1 MQALLDNQI
10 NGIGKL
16 QQNKV
21 GALFMEPG
29 TGKTRSAIEL
39 IKSVSGVSFILWL
52 TPFKTKE
59 NLQLEI
65 DKWGGL
71 NNLEIVGIE
80 TISSSDRTYLNLYRK
95 LEVNWCSFIIVDES
109 LKIKNWDAIRTK
121 RILEFSKLAE
131 YKLVLNGTPISRN
144 LLDVWSQFDF
154 LSPKILNMGQ
164 AEYKNTFCEYTKITK
179 YFGKSKRPLVK
190 EFITKYHNIDYL
202 YSLIQP
208 YVFECDLSI
217 DIGKQYIDIDFNL
230 DTETKEQY
238 QMLKEEYLDNE
249 KLQLLNNTIFLEL
262 TQKMQHLYTNC
273 EEKFEILDKFLSEND
288 ASKILVFRKYTSAQ
302 DELKKRYPLLKVLSL
317 QSESFGLNLQQY
329 DTIIIW
335 DKVWDYA
342 LIKQMEHRIYR
353 TGQQNLCRFIN
364 LNGNVGLEEL
374 ILKNLAK
381 KCDMLDYFKTKAL
394 KEAIKEL

>member
-1 MQALLDNQI
+1 
-10 NGIGKL
+10 
-16 QQNKV
+16 
-21 GALFMEPG
+21 
-29 TGKTRSAIEL
+29 
-39 IKSVSGVSFILWL
+39 
-52 TPFKTKE
+52 
-59 NLQLEI
+59 
-65 DKWGGL
+65 
-71 NNLEIVGIE
+71 
-80 TISSSDRTYLNLYRK
+80 
-95 LEVNWCSFIIVDES
+95 
-109 LKIKNWDAIRTK
+109 
-121 RILEFSKLAE
+121 
-131 YKLVLNGTPISRN
+131 
-144 LLDVWSQFDF
+144 
-154 LSPKILNMGQ
+154 
-164 AEYKNTFCEYTKITK
+164 
-179 YFGKSKRPLVK
+179 
-190 EFITKYHNIDYL
+190 
-202 YSLIQP
+202 
-208 YVFECDLSI
+208 
-217 DIGKQYIDIDFNL
+217 
-230 DTETKEQY
+230 
-238 QMLKEEYLDNE
+238 
-249 KLQLLNNTIFLEL
+249 LQLLNNTIFLEL